1 MVVVEEEIDD
11 VADEMLLMMLMM
23 AIKMMVNEKIYT
35 PSRIISHLDTPQTT
49 VLVSLLKQ
57 IM

>member
-23 AIKMMVNEKIYT
+23 AIKMMVNENIYT